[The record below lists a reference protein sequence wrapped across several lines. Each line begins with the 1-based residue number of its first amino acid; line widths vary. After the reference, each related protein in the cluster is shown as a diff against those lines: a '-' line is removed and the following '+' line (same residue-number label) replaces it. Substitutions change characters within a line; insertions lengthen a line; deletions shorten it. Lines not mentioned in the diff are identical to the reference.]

1 MLERV
6 MHLVL
11 FYPLLLFSLSFHEA
25 AHAWSADK
33 LGDPTARM
41 LGRITLN
48 PLPHMDFIGTFLF
61 PVIAI
66 LSGVPLIG
74 WGKPVPVSVR
84 NLKRDRRD
92 FLWIAAAGPASNFC
106 LAILFSLLLRGVLA
120 VMPHAEVLNIENVSW
135 THDLFSVL
143 FNVAYMGVLLNV
155 ALAIFNLLPIFPL
168 DGGNILRGLLPARL
182 VPQFDQIM
190 HYGMFVIL
198 GLFFLGFLRY
208 LFIPIDAISALLLP

>member
-6 MHLVL
+6 THLVL

-48 PLPHMDFIGTFLF
+48 PLPHMDFIGTFLL

-66 LSGVPLIG
+66 LSGTPMIG

-84 NLKRDRRD
+84 NLKRDRQD

-106 LAILFSLLLRGVLA
+106 LAILFSLLLRGLLHIA
-120 VMPHAEVLNIENVSW
+120 PNPGALSSQGGPW
-135 THDLFSVL
+135 SHDIFSVI
-143 FNVAYMGVLLNV
+143 FGISYMGVVLNV
-155 ALAIFNLLPIFPL
+155 ALAVFNLLPIFPL

-182 VPQFDQIM
+182 VPQFDQSM
-190 HYGMFVIL
+190 RYGMFLLL
-198 GLFFLGFLRY
+198 GLFFFGFLKY
-208 LFIPIDAISALLLP
+208 LFIPIDAISTLLLP